1 MRPIR
6 SGAVGR
12 CLWSDAE
19 APSAPGRTAPPPDRV
34 DVAIVGGGYTGLAA
48 ALALARRGVA
58 VAVLERHR
66 LGWGA
71 SGRNGGFVLPGFQH
85 GLHALVTR
93 WGESR
98 ARWLFHRSL
107 EAVRSLESLVAAET
121 IACDHTRCGSLLLA
135 ARPRHLAGLERERRC
150 LERLVGHETVLLGAG
165 ELAREI
171 GTRRYHGGLVDPSG
185 AALHPAAYCAGL
197 AAAAERAGARLH
209 EGAGVTAVRRAN
221 GGITLVTAAGP
232 VRAHQVLVAT
242 DGCTGPP
249 FRRLRRRVVPV
260 GSHIIATAPLEPGL
274 AARLIPAG
282 RVMSDTRHLLH
293 YFRLSPGGHLLFG
306 GRCSLAPIA
315 TARAA
320 RMLGAAMRTVFPEL
334 AGSPI
339 DYAWSGQV
347 GFTLDRLPHAGR
359 LDGVHYAVG
368 YGGHGVA
375 LATWLGTRMGEALAG
390 AGEVPDL
397 GPLRPVPL
405 YDGWPWFLPLV
416 DAYYRVRDRL
426 G

>member
-1 MRPIR
+1 M
-6 SGAVGR
+6 GR
-12 CLWSDAE
+12 CLWSDAA
-19 APSAPGRTAPPPDRV
+19 APAVPARTAPPPDRV

-48 ALALARRGVA
+48 ALALARHGVA

-66 LGWGA
+66 LGGGA
-71 SGRNGGFVLPGFQH
+71 SGRNGGFVLPGFQP
-85 GLHALVTR
+85 GLHALAARV
-93 WGESR
+93 GESR

-107 EAVRSLESLVAAET
+107 EAVRSVETLVAAES
-121 IACDHTRCGSLLLA
+121 IPCDLSRCGSVILA
-135 ARPRHLAGLERERRC
+135 ARPGHLAALERERRC
-150 LERLVGHETVLLGAG
+150 LERVAGHHTVLLGPE
-165 ELAREI
+165 ELHREI
-171 GTRRYHGGLVDPSG
+171 GSRRYHGGLLDPSG
-185 AALHPAAYCAGL
+185 GALHPAAYGAGL

-209 EGAGVTAVRRAN
+209 EAAGVTAVGRAT
-221 GGITLVTAAGP
+221 GGFDLTTPAGP
-232 VRAHQVLVAT
+232 VRAREVLVAT
-242 DGCTGPP
+242 DGCTGAP

-274 AARLIPAG
+274 AARLMPG
-282 RVMSDTRHLLH
+282 RRVMSDTRHLLH
-293 YFRLSPGGHLLFG
+293 YFRLSPDGRLVFG
-306 GRCSLAPIA
+306 GRSSMAPMA

-320 RMLGAAMRTVFPEL
+320 RTLGAAMRTVFPEL

-339 DYAWSGQV
+339 DYAWSGRV

-359 LDGVHYAVG
+359 LDGVHYALG

-390 AGEVPDL
+390 RGDIPDL

-405 YDGWPWFLPLV
+405 YGGWPWFLPLV
-416 DAYYRVRDRL
+416 DAYYRARDRL